1 MTLPR
6 LEAVHRYWAGVPPLH
21 EAVTGWLGMRK
32 AIPGPTQQAESHEDP
47 FTALINDFNGLG

>member
-6 LEAVHRYWAGVPPLH
+6 LEAIHRYWAGVPPLH
-21 EAVTGWLGMRK
+21 EAISGYLGIRK
-32 AIPGPTQQAESHEDP
+32 PIPGPEAAHEPTEDP